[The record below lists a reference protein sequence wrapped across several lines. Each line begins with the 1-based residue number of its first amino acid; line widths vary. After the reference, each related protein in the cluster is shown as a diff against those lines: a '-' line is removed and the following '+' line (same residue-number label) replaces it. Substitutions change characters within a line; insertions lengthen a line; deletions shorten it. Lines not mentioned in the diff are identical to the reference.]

1 MDIILALDLMKGR
14 VVHGARGERETYR
27 PLLLPGVPSS
37 DPVELVSAL
46 SPRYIYIA
54 DLDRIM
60 GSGEHD
66 AAIRACSRI
75 VRRSYV
81 DRGIRSP
88 ADYLGG
94 GENLVNIVGTET
106 GGADLGSYPGGFL
119 SVDVRDGRVIPRGE
133 DPVEI
138 LSRAGEWAFEGC
150 IFLNLGMVGTG
161 TGLPPGL
168 EDLRSACG
176 KRLFYGGGVGSVED
190 LDRLR
195 DAGFDGAIVATGVH
209 RGLIPLEWV
218 RRGSLC

>member
-1 MDIILALDLMKGR
+1 MDLILALDLMKGR
-14 VVHGARGERETYR
+14 VVHGSKGERENYR
-27 PLLLPGVPSS
+27 PLLFPGVLSS
-37 DPVELVSAL
+37 DPVELVSAI

-60 GSGEHD
+60 GSGGHD
-66 AAIRACSRI
+66 AAIQACSRR

-88 ADYLGG
+88 VDYLG

-106 GGADLGSYPGGFL
+106 GGEDLGIYPGGFL
-119 SVDVRDGRVIPRGE
+119 SVDVRDGKVIPRGE
-133 DPVEI
+133 DPSEI

-150 IFLNLGMVGTG
+150 IFLNLGRVGTG
-161 TGLPPGL
+161 TGLPPDL
-168 EDLRSACG
+168 ENLRSACE